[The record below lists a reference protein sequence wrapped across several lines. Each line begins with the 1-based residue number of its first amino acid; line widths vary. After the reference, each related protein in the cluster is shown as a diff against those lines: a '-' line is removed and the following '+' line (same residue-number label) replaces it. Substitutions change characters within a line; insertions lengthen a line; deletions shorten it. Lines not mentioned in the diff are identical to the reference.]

1 MTSYNTYM
9 TSGRGYNRYNS
20 MKLAEALI
28 IRADAQKRIAQ
39 LTATLAPGICRVE
52 IIVQGVVGYFTAG
65 SAAIADSSSSAYTFQ
80 AGDQVEVYKR
90 SILYLN
96 LVQVG
101 FAATPTQFYW
111 IDSGGSGVNLVS
123 GDCGRLPTETYQVN
137 NPILHPAFI
146 AYPLKVSNP
155 AEPFNTLSVPPFY
168 EVYQFAAGNARYA
181 STGGRHPGLDFFQ
194 GPVSSSPPDI
204 GVRAVANGEIVALFD
219 PTLAI
224 PLQTGISD
232 WAANASPTDRDE
244 NRAYIVAR
252 HGNTLVV
259 YSHLNPGLRVGDVG
273 DPVVAGQWIGSI
285 AYQTTDTGGNN
296 SHLHM
301 EVRTYGQ
308 GAFNISS
315 PPLIFV
321 NPYFYFFPLLQSSID
336 QNLQNRQLD
345 DGQVAPQLTQCFT
358 FTVANTGEVSAV
370 TLYKQNGTDLI
381 TAVGYLSTSG
391 AVSERSN
398 PVTTPNGNW
407 EVFCVP

>member
-1 MTSYNTYM
+1 LTRTA
-9 TSGRGYNRYNS
+9 TP
-20 MKLAEALI
+20 
-28 IRADAQKRIAQ
+28 
-39 LTATLAPGICRVE
+39 TATLAAGICRVQ
-52 IIVQGVVGYFTAG
+52 IAAQNVPGYLTAG
-65 SAAIADSSSSAYTFQ
+65 AAAIADDSTEVYVFQ
-80 AGDQVEVYKR
+80 VGDQVEVYKR
-90 SILYLN
+90 SRLYLN

-111 IDSGGSGVNLVS
+111 IDSGVGNVSLVS
-123 GDCGRLPTETYQVN
+123 GNCGLLPTEDYQVN
-137 NPILHPAFI
+137 NPTLQPIFI

-155 AEPFNTLSVPPFY
+155 AEPFSTTPLPPFH
-168 EVYQFAAGNARYA
+168 EVYQFAAGNARYT

-204 GVRAVANGEIVALFD
+204 DVRAVGNGEIIAAFD
-219 PTLAI
+219 PNIHSSPQVSQGAN
-224 PLQTGISD
+224 
-232 WAANASPTDRDE
+232 WAANASPTDLTA
-244 NRAYIVAR
+244 NRGFLVVR

-273 DPVVAGQWIGSI
+273 DSIIAGQWIGSI
-285 AYQTTDTGGNN
+285 AYQTTSAGGNN

-308 GAFNISS
+308 SAFNISA

-321 NPYFYFFPLLQSSID
+321 NPYFYFFSLIQGYID
-336 QNLQNRQLD
+336 QNLENRQLD

-358 FTVANTGEVSAV
+358 ATTANTGEVSAV

-391 AVSERSN
+391 AIAERSN
-398 PVTTPNGNW
+398 PITTPNGNW